1 MDDDRLDCTG
11 EDEVIDMLQQ
21 KMAQITVLKANIL
34 RTAACF
40 KVLSSAVQR
49 QIQNDLELWR
59 SSLPVYMRLE
69 ALVQSPTISPD
80 QRRVTFYMHLFYM
93 SALILKARALLAT
106 QGEIV
111 TCSRDSEA
119 ASVIDADSEAESV
132 TDAVSEGTESVV
144 VGSARMLERPS
155 VASPMME
162 EVMLLLRTSTQ
173 I

>member
-1 MDDDRLDCTG
+1 MDDNRLDCTG

-119 ASVIDADSEAESV
+119 APAIIQGVHAARS
-132 TDAVSEGTESVV
+132 
-144 VGSARMLERPS
+144 SAR
-155 VASPMME
+155 
-162 EVMLLLRTSTQ
+162 LLALILDEKAVVTNCWLTM
-173 I
+173 

>member
-1 MDDDRLDCTG
+1 MMDDDKLDCTG
-11 EDEVIDMLQQ
+11 EDAMIDMLQQ
-21 KMAQITVLKANIL
+21 KMAQITVIKANIL

-40 KVLSSAVQR
+40 KVLSSAVLR
-49 QIQNDLELWR
+49 QMHTDLDLWR

-111 TCSRDSEA
+111 SCSRDSEA
-119 ASVIDADSEAESV
+119 ASAILQGVHAARS
-132 TDAVSEGTESVV
+132 
-144 VGSARMLERPS
+144 SAR
-155 VASPMME
+155 
-162 EVMLLLRTSTQ
+162 LLGLILDEKAVVKNCWLTM
-173 I
+173 